1 MDKFYKE
8 FARLHIESMSID
20 ELRERLTEVQEF
32 LDETTIN
39 SRVPETETIKINYV
53 IERLTNI
60 MIGELDVK

>member
-1 MDKFYKE
+1 
-8 FARLHIESMSID
+8 MSID

-53 IERLTNI
+53 VERLTNI